1 MACKATEATAMELPM
16 PEKPVLEKDK
26 LDAAVHYVIAR
37 VERPSDLGAVKLH
50 KVLWLTDLEL
60 MYARNRTLAGET
72 FIKTPQGPW
81 GTHVDKAL
89 NRLKKSHQVA
99 EIEGSYYGYRQ
110 RQFSSLKLPTL
121 NGLSAAEVDVIN
133 RMIDVVCFQHTARSI
148 SEATH
153 NSVWEQTPD
162 KGVMPASCV
171 FETLETSPTQEE
183 IAWGTKPLDPQTAAS
198 LAALGLT

>member
-16 PEKPVLEKDK
+16 PGKPVLEKDK
-26 LDAAVHYVIAR
+26 LDAAVHYIIAR

-60 MYARNRTLAGET
+60 MYARDRTLAGET
-72 FIKTPQGPW
+72 FIKMPQGPW

-89 NRLKKSHQVA
+89 KRLKKSHQVA

-153 NSVWEQTPD
+153 DAVWKRTPD

-171 FETLETSPTQEE
+171 FEQMIGGVTEE
-183 IAWGTKPLDPQTAAS
+183 DLRWGRSKLDAEMQAD
-198 LAALGLT
+198 LAELGLA